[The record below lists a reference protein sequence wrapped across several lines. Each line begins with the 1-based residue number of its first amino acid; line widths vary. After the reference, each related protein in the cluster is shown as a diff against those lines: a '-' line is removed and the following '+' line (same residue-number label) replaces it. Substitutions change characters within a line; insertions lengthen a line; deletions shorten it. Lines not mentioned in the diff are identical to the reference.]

1 MKNIY
6 DVIIIGSGPA
16 GYTAAIYAARALLK
30 TIVFAGSEI
39 GGQLTTTT
47 TVENFPGF
55 PEGITGPDLMEK
67 MKKQASGVGA
77 EVIIE
82 TVKKIIKVEEGTFQ
96 VQTDQAEY
104 LAKTIILATGATARW
119 LGLPSEQRLR
129 GHGVSAC
136 ATCDGFFFRDKRVAV
151 VGAGD
156 AAMEEANFL
165 TKFASEV
172 YLIVR
177 SAPDKIRASKIMLT
191 RAINN
196 PKIKWYYN
204 AELKE
209 VYGDDKVTGLRL
221 INNQTQEEEQIELDG
236 VFLAIGHQPNTHFI
250 KDLVAIDARGYVAV
264 SDYDKT
270 AVAGIF
276 AAGDVADYRYRQAI
290 TAAGSGCQAA
300 IDVIKYLAEI
310 KN

>member
-1 MKNIY
+1 
-6 DVIIIGSGPA
+6 
-16 GYTAAIYAARALLK
+16 
-30 TIVFAGSEI
+30 
-39 GGQLTTTT
+39 
-47 TVENFPGF
+47 
-55 PEGITGPDLMEK
+55 
-67 MKKQASGVGA
+67 
-77 EVIIE
+77 
-82 TVKKIIKVEEGTFQ
+82 
-96 VQTDQAEY
+96 
-104 LAKTIILATGATARW
+104 
-119 LGLPSEQRLR
+119 
-129 GHGVSAC
+129 
-136 ATCDGFFFRDKRVAV
+136 
-151 VGAGD
+151 
-156 AAMEEANFL
+156 
-165 TKFASEV
+165 
-172 YLIVR
+172 
-177 SAPDKIRASKIMLT
+177 MLT